1 MKRNY
6 LIPIFFIFCTTLL
19 AQKVVNPQDKKAV
32 LDLMEAQENAWNEG
46 DLDRFMLG
54 YWQNE
59 ALVFVGR
66 TGPTYGYANTLA
78 KYRKGYPDKEAM
90 GTLSFDLLHLQQ
102 WDAST
107 LQLIGK
113 FTLIRTKD
121 QPTGYFTLLFRKIEG
136 QWKIVS
142 DHTS

>member
-1 MKRNY
+1 MKKHY
-6 LIPIFFIFCTTLL
+6 LIPMFFIFCTTLL

-78 KYRKGYPDKEAM
+78 KYIQTKKQWVLCLLAYFISNN
-90 GTLSFDLLHLQQ
+90 GTL
-102 WDAST
+102 
-107 LQLIGK
+107 
-113 FTLIRTKD
+113 
-121 QPTGYFTLLFRKIEG
+121 
-136 QWKIVS
+136 VS
-142 DHTS
+142 YSSLENSP

>member
-1 MKRNY
+1 M
-6 LIPIFFIFCTTLL
+6 LL

-90 GTLSFDLLHLQQ
+90 GTLSFDLLHFQQ

>member
-6 LIPIFFIFCTTLL
+6 FIPMFFIFCTTLL

-59 ALVFVGR
+59 DLVFVGR

-121 QPTGYFTLLFRKIEG
+121 QPTGYFTLLFRKIEE